1 MLIEAMQNYYDQRAA
16 EYDSSM
22 SYDDPEQI
30 KKLLPV
36 ITRIKHLVHGQ
47 NVLELACG
55 PGFWTGH
62 IIETAKFAIATDYN
76 QSTLDQ
82 ALKKD
87 LSTAKVSFKQAD
99 AYQLESIKGEF
110 DLLIAVDWLAHVPF
124 SKMRNFLGGISK
136 RLGKGKRVIFLDQ
149 LPKPHSLTGY
159 YDQQGNHIQRRTLDN
174 GESFTVIKHYFSTQ
188 QYENLFTEFFN
199 EISIQRFE
207 DSQRVLVSAKIS

>member
-1 MLIEAMQNYYDQRAA
+1 MLIDQMQDYYHKRAS

-36 ITRIKHLVHGQ
+36 ITQIKHLVHGQ

-62 IIETAKFAIATDYN
+62 IIETAKFVIATDYN

-82 ALKKD
+82 ALKKN

-110 DLLIAVDWLAHVPF
+110 DLLIAVDWLAHVPL
-124 SKMRNFLGGISK
+124 SKMNDFLLGVSK
-136 RLGKGKRVIFLDQ
+136 RLGRSKKVIFVDQ
-149 LPKPHSLTGY
+149 LPRAHSLTGIF
-159 YDQQGNHIQRRTLDN
+159 DNEGNHLQQRTLKN
-174 GESFTVIKHYFSTQ
+174 GKTFSVVKHYFSNQ
-188 QYENLFTEFFN
+188 ECEDLFDPHFTDL
-199 EISIQRFE
+199 SIQRFDE
-207 DSQRVLVSAKIS
+207 CSRVMVSAQIR